1 MDRVYRDR
9 TEAGQLLGMAVLA
22 RLGREPVVVLGLPRG
37 GVPVAAGVARAL
49 GCDLDVLV
57 VRKVGVP
64 GQPELA
70 MGAVGPAGV
79 TVRNPEV
86 LGLLPDA
93 ARRFEA
99 VAQLER
105 AEVERRE
112 RVYRGKRAPLALANR
127 TAVLVDDGVATGATL
142 RAAIR
147 AARALGASRV
157 AVAVP
162 VASPEAA
169 QMLAAEADE
178 VICLEQPAGL
188 MAVGQFYE
196 DFSQVSDGEVRDFLA
211 AP

>member
-112 RVYRGKRAPLALANR
+112 RVYRGKRAPLALADR